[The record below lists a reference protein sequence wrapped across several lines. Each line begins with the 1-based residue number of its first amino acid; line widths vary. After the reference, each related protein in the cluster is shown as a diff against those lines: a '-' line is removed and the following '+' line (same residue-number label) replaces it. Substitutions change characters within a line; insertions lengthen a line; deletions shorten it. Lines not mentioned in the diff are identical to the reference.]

1 MNLIFGVIVLALFIL
16 AIRVI
21 WASCLQLLAILKTAI
36 AAINRYR
43 MQRSAKASMPVIMP
57 RISHEVDWEVMS
69 DTVRKEIHRRNSG
82 FGGELD
88 RLDMQYQAKQKTI
101 KLYEAD
107 IEIARLERELQKIKP
122 VVINPVPEVKKR
134 RQSKNRSAQEQVV
147 LDEVS
152 SKTPHQVHQLREAL
166 KGAGSTTPVNQHAR
180 H

>member
-1 MNLIFGVIVLALFIL
+1 MNLIFGVIILAMFIL
-16 AIRVI
+16 ALRVI
-21 WASCLQLLAILKTAI
+21 WATCLQLLVMLKTGM
-36 AAINRYR
+36 AAMNRYR
-43 MQRSAKASMPVIMP
+43 AQRPARASIPVIMP

-166 KGAGSTTPVNQHAR
+166 KGAGVTVPVTQQAR